1 MVRARVR
8 VEVHRAQHLSYGI
21 VPKEGPRSRWSPSY
35 PSSHPNKHTTREHRK
50 RLQPLC
56 VAVLHLPISII
67 TPFTI
72 LQLQFP
78 YFHHAP
84 AIHEH
89 NMAPKVSPPWVK
101 ELKPSGP
108 QGSELLQK
116 ERNASNLDVR
126 RLSEFIHTKEEI
138 QRKDRILEILSAD
151 KVFDKSQNYFAGRID
166 RFEMSLARAKR
177 LRQLTVEHKWSAA
190 DFILANELLSES
202 TPYRLHDS
210 MFLVRWRIILI
221 SNYPTDCYLDYP
233 QRTRHRRTA
242 QTFPR
247 EGRKLRVYWLL
258 RAD

>member
-1 MVRARVR
+1 MRSIQTKQACNTEDASILCPTVSDTNNRYV
-8 VEVHRAQHLSYGI
+8 
-21 VPKEGPRSRWSPSY
+21 RSRSDF
-35 PSSHPNKHTTREHRK
+35 TRPQTH
-50 RLQPLC
+50 QA
-56 VAVLHLPISII
+56 AV
-67 TPFTI
+67 
-72 LQLQFP
+72 
-78 YFHHAP
+78 
-84 AIHEH
+84 IHK
-89 NMAPKVSPPWVK
+89 MAPKVSPPWVK

-138 QRKDRILEILSAD
+138 QRKDRILEVLTAD

-210 MFLVRWRIILI
+210 MFLV
-221 SNYPTDCYLDYP
+221 S
-233 QRTRHRRTA
+233 
-242 QTFPR
+242 
-247 EGRKLRVYWLL
+247 
-258 RAD
+258 